1 MADTRWFRSA
11 HNVAL
16 AGTLKNGVG
25 LNAPALVEDTSFP
38 MAQAIQH
45 DRMTPWKTP
54 TTPASS
60 PVKIDIDF
68 GSTLSIYAMGVH
80 RYELLSGTAG
90 TLTMETQTGTYDGTG
105 TWNSFGTI
113 TSANLTSSKD
123 RASLQTSGQ
132 SARSGRWS
140 FAHTSAVFSVGK
152 LWAVIAPTLTKQYAK
167 DSILTP
173 TRYITENVDANGAAM
188 INDYN
193 EDGFLWSMDMGVCTA
208 AEWIQIKLLLNSGR
222 SLSMLDDADKLE
234 EVRVVGGQIPAG
246 RAFDTSYFPR
256 IELARLP

>member
-1 MADTRWFRSA
+1 MADSRFFRSS

-16 AGTLKNGVG
+16 AGTVKNGVG
-25 LNAPALVEDTSFP
+25 LNAPALVEDSSYP
-38 MAQAIQH
+38 MDQAIQH

-68 GSTLSIYAMGVH
+68 GSTLSIYGMGVH

-113 TSANLTSSKD
+113 TSASLTSSKD
-123 RASLQTSGQ
+123 RAALQTSGV

-152 LWAVIAPTLTKQYAK
+152 LWAVVAPSLTKQYAK
-167 DSILTP
+167 DSVLTP
-173 TRYITENVDANGAAM
+173 VRHIIENIDANGVAF

-193 EDGFLWSMDMGVCTA
+193 EDGFLWELDMGICTNS
-208 AEWIQIKLLLNSGR
+208 EKIQLWLLLNSGR

-234 EVRVVGGQIPAG
+234 EVRIVGGQMPTG
-246 RAFDTSYFPR
+246 RAFDTVYSPR
-256 IELARLP
+256 VTLARCP